1 MCKKKQE
8 TEMVSCFLW
17 ILAPLFLGVF
27 FLELLDS
34 SLGIKDL
41 LFAGEER
48 MTLRADVEMDVFACR
63 ARYKGFA
70 ARARHFDFLVLRV
83 NACFH
88 VLPPEM

>member
-1 MCKKKQE
+1 MQE
-8 TEMVSCFLW
+8 KNRKPQWFPVFYGFSRQ
-17 ILAPLFLGVF
+17 LFLGVF

-63 ARYKGFA
+63 ARCKGFA
-70 ARARHFDFLVLRV
+70 ARADHFDFLVIRV